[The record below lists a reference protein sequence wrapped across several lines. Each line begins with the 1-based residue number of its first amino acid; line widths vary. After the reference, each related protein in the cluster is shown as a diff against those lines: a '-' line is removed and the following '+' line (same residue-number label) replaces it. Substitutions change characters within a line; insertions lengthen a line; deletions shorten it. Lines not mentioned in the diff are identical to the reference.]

1 LTTEYNFTTL
11 EACDDLIIDIIHP
24 LKTILNLDKISITN
38 FVFIL
43 HYKVTCAM
51 QLFAALLVCSKQF
64 FGAPIV
70 CNSRDDVHAQPEVG
84 NININ
89 DIIS

>member
-1 LTTEYNFTTL
+1 
-11 EACDDLIIDIIHP
+11 
-24 LKTILNLDKISITN
+24 
-38 FVFIL
+38 
-43 HYKVTCAM
+43 M